1 MRLIVSDLACER
13 GGRLLFSELS
23 FTLEAGNAVA
33 LTGANG
39 AGKTSLLSLIAG
51 LLRSHAGEIRLEDGQ
66 GLESEIPEEAHLV
79 GHRDGLKSQLLVREN
94 LEFWQAMLPGPPGLP
109 PGLTPLAA
117 LARLGLAHVEGT
129 PGAYLSAGQ
138 RRRVALA
145 RLLVAPR
152 TLWLLDEPTAALDA
166 AARKL
171 LAGLMEEHLATGG
184 LIIAATHEPLGI
196 KATEI
201 RIGA

>member
-1 MRLIVSDLACER
+1 LRLIVSDLACER
-13 GGRLLFSELS
+13 GGRLLFSRLS
-23 FTLEAGNAVA
+23 FRLEAGRAVA

-51 LLRSHAGEIRLEDGQ
+51 LIRPHQGEIRLEDGE
-66 GLESEIPEEAHLV
+66 GVWAEPPEEAHLV

-94 LEFWQAMLPGPPGLP
+94 LEFWQAMLGSSHP
-109 PGLTPLAA
+109 PGLTPSAA
-117 LARLGLAHVEGT
+117 LARLGLAHVEAT

-145 RLLVAPR
+145 RLLVVPR
-152 TLWLLDEPTAALDA
+152 PLWLLDEPTAALDA
-166 AARKL
+166 SSRQV
-171 LAGLMEEHLATGG
+171 LAELMGEHLARGG
-184 LIIAATHEPLGI
+184 LIIAATHEPIGVA
-196 KATEI
+196 ATEI